1 MVSSVFICVS
11 LKLKLVATPIL
22 LHACTPITFDRTTYE
37 KRRFATLLTV
47 VRNSTLFVNR
57 YINDLT
63 MKLAIL
69 SLLAGAAAA
78 FAPAQ
83 QAATT
88 SALSMSD
95 YSGEVGAQPPTG
107 FFDPLKL
114 SKGISPERFD
124 LYRTAEM
131 KHGRVAML
139 CVVGYVVPE
148 IYRFPGEVAYGL
160 KFADVPNGL
169 DAIAAIPALG
179 WAQIVAFVGSVEYS
193 GTLGDFEIGK
203 PDFAPEV
210 LAARQAQELTHGR
223 LAMIATLELLRHD
236 RWDETGELI
245 RGLPFLYN

>member
-1 MVSSVFICVS
+1 MVRC
-11 LKLKLVATPIL
+11 LY
-22 LHACTPITFDRTTYE
+22 CQDQRD
-37 KRRFATLLTV
+37 
-47 VRNSTLFVNR
+47 STLFVKTR
-57 YINDLT
+57 YCIYNLT
-63 MKLAIL
+63 MKLTIL
-69 SLLAGAAAA
+69 SLLVGAAAA

-88 SALSMSD
+88 SAISMSD

-148 IYRFPGEVAYGL
+148 IYRFPGDVAYGL

-169 DAIAAIPALG
+169 DAIAAVPALG
-179 WAQIVAFVGSVEYS
+179 WAQIVAFVGAVEYS

-203 PDFAPEV
+203 PDFSPEV
-210 LAARQAQELTHGR
+210 LAARQSQELTHGR

-236 RWDETGELI
+236 RWDEAGELI
-245 RGLPFLYN
+245 RGFPFLYN